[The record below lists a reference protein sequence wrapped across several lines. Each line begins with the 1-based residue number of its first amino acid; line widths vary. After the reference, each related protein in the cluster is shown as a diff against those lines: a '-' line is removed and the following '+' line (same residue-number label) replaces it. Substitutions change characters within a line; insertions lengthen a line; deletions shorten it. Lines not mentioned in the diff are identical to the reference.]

1 MAKYLGYLS
10 LVLLISACSGSQQ
23 TTTTPSPVPD
33 AEIVSPKVPEV
44 KISKFW
50 DANELNEFVS
60 LKNQEITECYENVK
74 IKVPELEGWVKLRI
88 KLNPAGFVEDV
99 QVVEDS
105 LGSKELLTCIE
116 SKIKKWKTPQVETDK
131 PVWLDIPYDF
141 MPLTARAGTDQ
152 IRSKEEIIEYC
163 SSQQGSLSECFD
175 LDAAID
181 KNKVYTFG
189 VNFNILPDGKVTEVV
204 VTNSSIQNESVEL
217 CLSNK
222 VKLFKLR
229 ALQSDKVQPFSINFS
244 FKF

>member
-1 MAKYLGYLS
+1 MANYFSYLS
-10 LVLLISACSGSQQ
+10 LVLLLTACSGSQQ
-23 TTTTPSPVPD
+23 TTAPTPKSQE
-33 AEIVSPKVPEV
+33 AEINAPVEPDV

-60 LKNQEITECYENVK
+60 LKNLEITECYENVK
-74 IKVPELEGWVKLRI
+74 IKVPELQGWVKLRI

-105 LGSKELLTCIE
+105 LGSQELLTCIE
-116 SKIKKWKTPQVETDK
+116 SKIKKWKTPRVETDK

-141 MPLTARAGTDQ
+141 MPLTAKAGTDQ
-152 IRSKEEIIEYC
+152 IRSKEEIIEFC
-163 SSQQGSLSECFD
+163 SSQQGSLSACFD

-181 KNKVYTFG
+181 RSKTYTFG
-189 VNFNILPDGKVTEVV
+189 VNFNILPDGKVSEVV

-217 CLSNK
+217 CLTNK

-229 ALQSDKVQPFSINFS
+229 ALQSEKVQPFSINFS